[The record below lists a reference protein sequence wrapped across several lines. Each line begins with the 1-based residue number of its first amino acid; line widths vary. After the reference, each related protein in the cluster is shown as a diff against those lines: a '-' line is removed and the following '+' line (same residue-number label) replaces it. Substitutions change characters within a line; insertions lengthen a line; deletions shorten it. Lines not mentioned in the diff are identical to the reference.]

1 MQPYQQFNPYQQP
14 MQPWPGFQ
22 APQPQVPQQVPQ
34 QNVQQK
40 PFGASFMPGRYV
52 SSESEITPQDVPMDG
67 SMALF
72 PAKDGSCIYARSLDS
87 NFNMRSVRYVPEP
100 QEEQQDVSSVLA
112 ALERRVAALE
122 GSRPAHYKEASDE

>member
-1 MQPYQQFNPYQQP
+1 MTYTNPYNPYIPQFSQPYQQQQAWSTQQQQVQQP
-14 MQPWPGFQ
+14 QMQPK
-22 APQPQVPQQVPQ
+22 PQ
-34 QNVQQK
+34 
-40 PFGASFMPGRYV
+40 GAFFIPGRYV

-100 QEEQQDVSSVLA
+100 QKEQQDVSSVLA

-122 GSRPAHYKEASDE
+122 GSRPAHYKESSDE